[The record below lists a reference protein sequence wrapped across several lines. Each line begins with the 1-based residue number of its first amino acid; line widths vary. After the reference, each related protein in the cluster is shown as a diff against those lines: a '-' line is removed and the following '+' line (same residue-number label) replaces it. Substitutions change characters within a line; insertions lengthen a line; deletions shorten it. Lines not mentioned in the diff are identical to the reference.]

1 MSIKSWLLH
10 KVHGLTTRVD
20 LPRNAV
26 LRSPVLGTTGES
38 PPAVGRSAR
47 RSAGVPHIPSE
58 PVVPHLGPYAPL
70 IAAIRDELQ
79 GFVVSH
85 LRLHLA
91 IAERDR
97 YLLTSI
103 DVKGIGPAE
112 DDLLRRF
119 IQEFKPEQIKHY
131 FAKEVIGALPNA
143 AAIDLS
149 QFAGLNA
156 RDDADR
162 EDDDYGE
169 LLAELRSGKPGSSLR
184 PYEVSLVGRWSE
196 AGPAAG
202 ASQLAAP
209 ATPLAGRTVAI
220 EIEDAKGGRR
230 TYLHSVAAGAPLRDR
245 QGRGLRCRGGRRLR
259 EPPPLR
265 NLARSWRVVGH
276 RRRID
281 QRRPRRARREG
292 ARAQHLPA
300 RLGGSGRGPRG
311 GQRRAHRPLGARGR
325 ECRRLSARGDRRR
338 TRCGRAVHAHRR
350 GRWARSRH
358 RRRRSSRNR
367 RTPASGR
374 SRRRW
379 SPAPAPS
386 SFRPTALPFAIGRS
400 RRQALVIDWAHG
412 GVSGHHL
419 DITAIDATSVSV
431 TVHGDNG
438 VVIDGTSYPPGSRA
452 RWNAGESMVLGRA
465 VGREP
470 DCRLTL
476 AHRPPPATSVQ

>member
-1 MSIKSWLLH
+1 
-10 KVHGLTTRVD
+10 
-20 LPRNAV
+20 
-26 LRSPVLGTTGES
+26 
-38 PPAVGRSAR
+38 
-47 RSAGVPHIPSE
+47 
-58 PVVPHLGPYAPL
+58 VVPHLGPYAPL

-103 DVKGIGPAE
+103 EVKGIGPAE

-184 PYEVSLVGRWSE
+184 PYEVSLLGRWSE
-196 AGPAAG
+196 AGPTAG

-230 TYLHSVAAGAPLRDR
+230 TYLNSVQPGRRYVIGKGEGCDVAVDGVYASRRHCEIWLDHGAWWVTDAGSTNGVRVE
-245 QGRGLRCRGGRRLR
+245 RGGKVLGRSLC
-259 EPPPLR
+259 PPGSADQAAVLE
-265 NLARSWRVVGH
+265 VVS
-276 RRRID
+276 
-281 QRRPRRARREG
+281 G
-292 ARAQHLPA
+292 ARIV
-300 RLGGSGRGPRG
+300 
-311 GQRRAHRPLGARGR
+311 
-325 ECRRLSARGDRRR
+325 LSARADGNAADYPRVGIDGGRDAEALSTPIAAAVGALATPSTPIVAKQANASEWTITAQMVSGAR
-338 TRCGRAVHAHRR
+338 TVEL
-350 GRWARSRH
+350 
-358 RRRRSSRNR
+358 
-367 RTPASGR
+367 PA
-374 SRRRW
+374 
-379 SPAPAPS
+379 A
-386 SFRPTALPFAIGRS
+386 ALPFTIGRS

-419 DITAIDATSVSV
+419 DVTAIDATSVSV

-470 DCRLTL
+470 ECRLTL
-476 AHRPPPATSVQ
+476 AHRPPPATSVR